1 MMAKKLFLI
10 SIVLL
15 MAFYFSCSE
24 KSKEKGEASS
34 GAVGNV
40 KMWVQFDE
48 GMKMVSK
55 EKKPAVI
62 DFYTSWCKWCKV
74 MDEKTFSDPQVKS
87 YLARNFVTIR
97 LNAEDT
103 RKMFEYEG
111 KKMNSVQLTRHFGVR
126 GYPSLAYLDNE
137 GKLITV
143 VPGYIPKDTF
153 LPLLKYIKEECYK
166 KQITF
171 KEFLERKQNCD

>member
-1 MMAKKLFLI
+1 MLRKLFLAALI
-10 SIVLL
+10 LM

-24 KSKEKGEASS
+24 KGEKES
-34 GAVGNV
+34 GSATGTLANV
-40 KMWVQFDE
+40 KMWVPFDE
-48 GMKMVSK
+48 GMNMLSK
-55 EKKPAVI
+55 ERKPVVI

-87 YLARNFVTIR
+87 FLARNFITIR

-103 RKMFEYEG
+103 
-111 KKMNSVQLTRHFGVR
+111 KKVFKYQGMEMNSIELTRHFGVR
-126 GYPSLAYLDNE
+126 GYPSLAYLDAE

-143 VPGYIPKDTF
+143 VPGYVPKDTF

-166 KQITF
+166 KKITF
-171 KEFLERKQNCD
+171 QEFLKRKQNCD